1 MMEVGGCATNE
12 EEINK
17 LMNMKFPLKKDGT
30 PDGRRSEFRRL
41 LCLGNG
47 ASFPVNTDGS
57 PDMRFTKNPEI
68 LKMKLKALTEK
79 NF

>member
-47 ASFPVNTDGS
+47 ASFP
-57 PDMRFTKNPEI
+57 F
-68 LKMKLKALTEK
+68 
-79 NF
+79 